1 MSESITFSSTELKH
15 LGIATLAIVFAFS
28 LVLHSEEVFVQ
39 GIYSPMFLV
48 DSLVIVGS
56 AFILHEE
63 LGHKVAAQRY
73 GCWAEFRAWPA
84 GVMLTVLM
92 AVFSYGAFVFAA
104 PGAVMISQFRK
115 EKLGFSMTYLSKDQI
130 GKVGVAGSVVNLI
143 VAVIFLGIYYFFP
156 WSTLLMGAAVNAWL
170 AVFNMLPFDP
180 LDGAKVIR
188 WNRAVWLTVIAL
200 GLAIMY
206 TVPM

>member
-1 MSESITFSSTELKH
+1 MANNITFSSTELKH
-15 LGIATLAIVFAFS
+15 LSVATLAIVFAFS

-39 GIYSPMFLV
+39 GIYSPIFLL

-56 AFILHEE
+56 AFVLHEE

-73 GCWAEFRAWPA
+73 GCWAEFRAWPT

-92 AVFSYGAFVFAA
+92 AIFSYGAFVFAA

-115 EKLGFSMTYLSKDQI
+115 EKLGYSMTYLSRDQI
-130 GKVGVAGSVVNLI
+130 GKVGVAGSAVNLA
-143 VAVIFLGIYYFFP
+143 VALVFLGVYSFFP
-156 WSTLLMGAAVNAWL
+156 WNTLLMGAVVNAWL

-188 WNRAVWLTVIAL
+188 WNKGVWLSVIAI
-200 GLAIMY
+200 GVAIMY
-206 TVPM
+206 AVPM

>member
-1 MSESITFSSTELKH
+1 MAGGINFSRTEMKH
-15 LGIATLAIVFAFS
+15 LGVATAAIVFAFS
-28 LVLHSEEVFVQ
+28 LVLHSDEIFVQ

-56 AFILHEE
+56 AFVLHEE
-63 LGHKVAAQRY
+63 LGHKFAAQRY
-73 GCWAEFRAWPA
+73 GCWAEFRAWPT
-84 GVMLTVLM
+84 GVMFTVLM
-92 AVFSYGAFVFAA
+92 AVLSYGSFVFAA
-104 PGAVMISQFRK
+104 PGAVMISNIRK
-115 EKLGFSMTYLSKDQI
+115 ERFGFSMTYLSREQI
-130 GKVGVAGSVVNLI
+130 GKVGVAGSAVNLV
-143 VAVIFLGIYYFFP
+143 VALVFLGVYFFFP

-188 WNRAVWLTVIAL
+188 WNKGVWLSVIAI

-206 TVPM
+206 MVPM